1 MTLRGDLA
9 LSKEQARVSNAAVD
23 KAAID
28 LKAEQATRR
37 QFEERVSKVEQELKE
52 ATRRCESLEEE
63 NKSKATELAKAL
75 QEAQEARSKS

>member
-1 MTLRGDLA
+1 M
-9 LSKEQARVSNAAVD
+9 SNAAVD

-37 QFEERVSKVEQELKE
+37 QFEERVSKMEQELKD

-63 NKSKATELAKAL
+63 NKAKAAELTKAL
-75 QEAQEARSKS
+75 QEAQEARSESRAAHEEIRQAG